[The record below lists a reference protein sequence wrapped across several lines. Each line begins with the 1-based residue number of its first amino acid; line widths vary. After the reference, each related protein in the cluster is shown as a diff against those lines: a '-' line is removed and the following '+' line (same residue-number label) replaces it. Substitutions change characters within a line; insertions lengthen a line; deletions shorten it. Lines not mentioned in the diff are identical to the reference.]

1 MHPHARLFTTPMG
14 TQEETKPR
22 LLAVDDE
29 DAIVRLWAKALS
41 SRFEVMTAPDGAE
54 ASKILTQ
61 YEDIVGIISDQNMP
75 GMSGIDL
82 LAQAMSTHPFA
93 ARILVTASESSA
105 DLREA
110 VNRAQVHRFFTKP
123 VRMIDLRSGVEGALA
138 QLGLE
143 RENRRLLL
151 ELEAKNRALQEALI
165 QIRSAERRLES
176 EVEERTALQ
185 ESNMELERLAL
196 RDPLTGVF
204 NRRFFEESLSTE
216 IARAQRYKLELSLLF
231 VDVDHFKN
239 FNDTLGHPAGD
250 AALIE
255 FARLLGSTSGRG
267 QRESDVVA
275 RYGGEEFVVILP
287 QTGPDGAP
295 IVAER
300 LRARIED
307 HPFEGQEKQP
317 GGVFTASIGWA
328 SYPQDASDAAELV
341 DIADRGTF
349 LAKREGRNCV
359 RRGHKGS
366 LSSRG

>member
-1 MHPHARLFTTPMG
+1 MG
-14 TQEETKPR
+14 SQEETKPR
-22 LLAVDDE
+22 LLAVDNE
-29 DAIVRLWAKALS
+29 EAIVKLWAKALS
-41 SRFEVMTAPDGAE
+41 EKFDVLIAGDGGE
-54 ASKILTQ
+54 ASEILAT
-61 YEDIVGIISDQNMP
+61 YSDIVGIISDQNMP

-93 ARILVTASESSA
+93 ARILVTASENTA

-110 VNRAQVHRFFTKP
+110 VNRAHVHRFFTKP
-123 VRMIDLRSGVEGALA
+123 VRMIDLRSGVEGALS

-143 RENRRLLL
+143 RENRRLIL
-151 ELEAKNRALQEALI
+151 ELEAKNRALQEALQ

-176 EVEERTALQ
+176 EVEERTALI

-216 IARAQRYKLELSLLF
+216 MARAQRYKLPISLLF

-239 FNDTLGHPAGD
+239 FNDTLGHPACDG
-250 AALIE
+250 ALIE

-287 QTGPDGAP
+287 QTGPEGAA

-300 LRARIED
+300 LRSRIEE

-317 GGVFTASIGWA
+317 GGQFTASIGWA
-328 SYPQDASDAAELV
+328 SYPEDAADAAELLDV
-341 DIADRGTF
+341 ADKGVF

-359 RRGHKGS
+359 RRGHKNDM
-366 LSSRG
+366 SSKG